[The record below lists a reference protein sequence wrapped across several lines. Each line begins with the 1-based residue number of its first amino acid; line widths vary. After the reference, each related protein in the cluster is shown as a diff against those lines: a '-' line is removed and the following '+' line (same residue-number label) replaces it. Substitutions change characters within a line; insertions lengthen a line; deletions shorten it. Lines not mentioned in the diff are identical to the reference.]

1 MTREPRSILVC
12 TAWPYVNG
20 SLHVG
25 HLAGV
30 YVPADTFARFQRLIG
45 NDVLMV
51 SGSDEHGT
59 PITVRAEQDGVTP
72 KEIADRYHE
81 EFLGYWR
88 DLGISYDL
96 YTRTGTPTHHRVAQD
111 ELVLLN
117 ERGYLFEQ
125 TSDAFYDEQAGRFLP
140 DRYVEGT
147 CPNCGYERA
156 RGDQCDN
163 CGKLLDPIDLIN
175 PRSRFSGE
183 APVRR
188 STTHYYIDL
197 PKVNAPLLEWM
208 TDKTYWRSNV
218 YRFTRNFLESGLQP
232 RAITRDL
239 LWGVPVPFPG
249 YEDKRIYVWIEA
261 CTGYLSASI
270 DWAERRGEPDAW
282 ERWWKDES
290 CKQYYFIGKDNIPFH
305 TVIWPAI
312 LVARGDTILPY
323 DVPANEYMNFGG
335 QKASKSAGV
344 GTTVPDLLKAFDPDP
359 IRFYLTVN
367 APENSDSDF
376 SVDELIRRN
385 NDELTATWGNLVHRT
400 LSFTQRYFDGMVP
413 GDGSTDP
420 ALAAEIERTFE
431 TVTAKLPA
439 ARFKDTI
446 GDVMALA
453 RVGNRYFDEKAPW
466 KQVKA
471 DKDAAGQTIGSLLNL
486 INGLKV
492 LFAPFLPFSSA
503 RLHELLGYE
512 GCLESH
518 GWLAEPVPVGQ
529 RLPHPEPLFRKVE
542 LPTTMSIPTTREVA
556 R

>member
-1 MTREPRSILVC
+1 MADSILVC

-30 YVPADTFARFQRLIG
+30 YVPADTFARFERLRG
-45 NDVLMV
+45 NHVLMV

-59 PITVRAEQDGVTP
+59 PITVRAEQEGVSP
-72 KEIADRYHE
+72 KEIANRYHE

-96 YTRTGTPTHHRVAQD
+96 YTRTGTDTHRRVCQD
-111 ELVLLN
+111 ELILLN
-117 ERGYLFEQ
+117 DRGYLFEQ
-125 TSDAFYDEQAGRFLP
+125 TSEAFYDEKAGRFLP

-147 CPNCGYERA
+147 CPNCGYDKA

-163 CGKLLDPIDLIN
+163 CGKLLDPIELIN
-175 PRSRFSGE
+175 PKSRFSGE
-183 APVRR
+183 APVLR
-188 STTHYYIDL
+188 TTKHLYIDL
-197 PKVNAPLLEWM
+197 PKVNAPLLEWASKM
-208 TDKTYWRSNV
+208 THWRPNV

-261 CTGYLSASI
+261 CTGYLSASVE
-270 DWAERRGEPDAW
+270 WAERSGDPVAW

-290 CKQYYFIGKDNIPFH
+290 CRQYYFIGKDNIPFH

-312 LVARGDTILPY
+312 LMARGDTILPY

-344 GTTVPDLLKAFDPDP
+344 GTTVPDILRAFDPDP
-359 IRFYLTVN
+359 IRYYLTAN
-367 APENSDSDF
+367 APETADSDF
-376 SVDELIRRN
+376 SADELIRRN
-385 NDELTATWGNLVHRT
+385 NDELVATWGNLVHRT
-400 LSFTQRYFDGMVP
+400 LTFAQRYFDGRVP

-420 ALAAEIERTFE
+420 AVVDEIERTFE
-431 TVTAKLPA
+431 AVTARLA
-439 ARFKDTI
+439 GAHFKETI
-446 GDVMALA
+446 GEVMALA
-453 RVGNRYFDEKAPW
+453 RVGNRFFDEMAPW
-466 KQVKA
+466 RQVKE
-471 DKDAAGQTIGSLLNL
+471 DQEAAGRTIGSLLNL
-486 INGLKV
+486 INALKV

-503 RLHELLGYE
+503 RLHSLLGYDDS
-512 GCLESH
+512 LESH
-518 GWLAEPVPVGQ
+518 GWGWEPLPVGQ
-529 RLPHPEPLFRKVE
+529 ALPKPIPLFVKIDPSQLAE
-542 LPTTMSIPTTREVA
+542 T
-556 R
+556 

>member
-1 MTREPRSILVC
+1 MADTILVC

-30 YVPADTFARFQRLIG
+30 YVPADTFARFERLRG
-45 NDVLMV
+45 NNVLMV

-59 PITVRAEQDGVTP
+59 PITVRAEQEGVTP

-96 YTRTGTPTHHRVAQD
+96 YTRTGTDTHRRVSQD

-117 ERGYLFEQ
+117 DRGYLFEE
-125 TSDAFYDEQAGRFLP
+125 TSEAFYDEKAARFLP

-147 CPNCGYERA
+147 CPNCGFAKA

-163 CGKLLDPIDLIN
+163 CGKLLDPVELIE

-197 PKVNAPLLEWM
+197 RKVNEPLLEWASKM
-208 TDKTYWRSNV
+208 THWRPNV

-261 CTGYLSASI
+261 VTGYLSASVE
-270 DWAERRGEPDAW
+270 WAERSGDAEAW
-282 ERWWKDES
+282 KRWWKDES
-290 CKQYYFIGKDNIPFH
+290 ARQYYFIGKDNIPFH

-312 LVARGDTILPY
+312 LIARGDTILPY

-344 GTTVPDLLKAFDPDP
+344 GTTVPDLLKVFDPDP
-359 IRFYLTVN
+359 IRYYLTTN

-376 SVDELIRRN
+376 SADDLIRRN
-385 NDELTATWGNLVHRT
+385 NDELVATWGNLVNRT
-400 LSFTQRYFDGMVP
+400 LTFSQRYFDGKVP

-431 TVTAKLPA
+431 TVTSLLAS
-439 ARFKDTI
+439 ARFKETI
-446 GDVMALA
+446 GEVMALA
-453 RVGNRYFDEKAPW
+453 RAGNRFFDERAPW
-466 KQVKA
+466 RQVKE
-471 DKDAAGQTIGSLLNL
+471 DHEAAGQTIGSMLNL
-486 INGLKV
+486 INALKV
-492 LFAPFLPFSSA
+492 LFAPFLPYTSA
-503 RLHELLGYE
+503 RLHGLLGYE
-512 GCLESH
+512 DGLESH
-518 GWLAEPVPVGQ
+518 GW
-529 RLPHPEPLFRKVE
+529 RWEPLAVGTA
-542 LPTTMSIPTTREVA
+542 LPKPAPLFVKIDTSKLPGA
-556 R
+556 